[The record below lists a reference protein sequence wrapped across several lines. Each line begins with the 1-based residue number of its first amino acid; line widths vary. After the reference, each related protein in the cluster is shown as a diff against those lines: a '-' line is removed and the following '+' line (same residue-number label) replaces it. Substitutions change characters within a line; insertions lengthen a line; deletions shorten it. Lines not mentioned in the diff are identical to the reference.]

1 MIRASIAFLAS
12 ILTAVQAGLLFS
24 EKSGVCFNDGCAVVD
39 SLTRVDP
46 IYFNLAGFL
55 FFQTVFW
62 LFFIG
67 YKKVE
72 YGNKLARLALLAG
85 MASEAVLIFFQYSIA
100 QTFCSYCLIIFSFIL
115 VLNILSGLRQ
125 IFRAFAVFTAVLVA
139 CFSLSFGSATSS
151 GETGSL
157 ESGSIAVVEQSTGEQ
172 GERYLFFSSTCPH
185 CEEVIEELR
194 RDNQCGIR
202 FNPIDTVEGFTFP
215 GAMIQ
220 AEYDA
225 KQNLRLLKGLGITEV
240 PVLLVEHGESTE
252 ILRGKNAI
260 LAELDRSC
268 RSTTSSE
275 VDYSGSSEVS
285 SADFMYGQQ
294 PEEDGCKLE
303 EACEDDGSSNS
314 SSSTG
319 K

>member
-24 EKSGVCFNDGCAVVD
+24 EKSGVCFNDGCEVVD

-55 FFQTVFW
+55 FFQTIFW

-72 YGNKLARLALLAG
+72 YGNKLARLTLLAG
-85 MASEAVLIFFQYSIA
+85 MAAEAVLIFFQYAIA

-125 IFRAFAVFTAVLVA
+125 IFRAVTVFTAVMVA
-139 CFSLSFGSATSS
+139 CLSLSFGAATSS
-151 GETGSL
+151 ETGSL
-157 ESGSIAVVEQSTGEQ
+157 ESGSIAVVEQSSEEQ

-185 CEEVIEELR
+185 CEEVIAELR

-240 PVLLVEHGESTE
+240 PVLLVEYGESIE

-260 LAELDRSC
+260 LATLDESC
-268 RSTTSSE
+268 RSTDPSE
-275 VDYSGSSEVS
+275 ADYNGSSEIP
-285 SADFMYGQQ
+285 SAGFGFGQQ
-294 PEEDGCKLE
+294 SEEDGCSLE
-303 EACEDDGSSNS
+303 EPCGDDESSNS
-314 SSSTG
+314 LTNG
-319 K
+319 GQ